1 MVVRTFAAVVASFDV
16 FLSVIPS
23 TTGVGHHNCQNETGN
38 SSTCQHTSY
47 TNNAHDQTNDNWNN
61 DSQNCWQNHL
71 VQSGFGTQ
79 VNTASVVWFS
89 SAFHQTWDGFELSTN
104 FNNDALCSTA
114 NGFHCQS
121 CEYEWEHSTDQKTD
135 QDWWVHNG
143 QVEVI
148 IWSNQFY
155 LIDVGS
161 NQSQSGQSCGTNCK
175 TFTGS
180 SGCVTQGVQSV
191 GSVTNFFAQTS
202 HFSDTTSVISNR
214 AVSVGSQSDTQSGQH
229 TNSCQRD
236 SVQTHVEAFC
246 TTGYKVADQNC
257 YTNDNSWDC
266 SGFHT
271 KAQTT
276 DDQGSRTCFG
286 SFSQMLSW
294 FVRVGGVVFGE
305 VTDQYTSQ
313 QTGNDS
319 EEETDAK
326 TGNFNQSKGSNDYQN
341 RADVS
346 TFSQRTKQFL
356 LICAF
361 FCLNKEGTDNGSEDT
376 QSTQSHWDH
385 HTLEAKASG
394 NAQSHGGKSCTCI
407 GFIQVSTHTSN
418 VTYVVAY
425 VVSDNCRVSRVVF
438 WDTSFN
444 FTNQVS
450 TNVSSFGE
458 DTAAYTSKQSHGG
471 STHTKG
477 D

>member
-1 MVVRTFAAVVASFDV
+1 
-16 FLSVIPS
+16 
-23 TTGVGHHNCQNETGN
+23 
-38 SSTCQHTSY
+38 
-47 TNNAHDQTNDNWNN
+47 
-61 DSQNCWQNHL
+61 
-71 VQSGFGTQ
+71 
-79 VNTASVVWFS
+79 
-89 SAFHQTWDGFELSTN
+89 
-104 FNNDALCSTA
+104 
-114 NGFHCQS
+114 
-121 CEYEWEHSTDQKTD
+121 
-135 QDWWVHNG
+135 
-143 QVEVI
+143 
-148 IWSNQFY
+148 
-155 LIDVGS
+155 
-161 NQSQSGQSCGTNCK
+161 
-175 TFTGS
+175 
-180 SGCVTQGVQSV
+180 
-191 GSVTNFFAQTS
+191 
-202 HFSDTTSVISNR
+202 
-214 AVSVGSQSDTQSGQH
+214 
-229 TNSCQRD
+229 
-236 SVQTHVEAFC
+236 
-246 TTGYKVADQNC
+246 
-257 YTNDNSWDC
+257 
-266 SGFHT
+266 
-271 KAQTT
+271 
-276 DDQGSRTCFG
+276 
-286 SFSQMLSW
+286 MLSW
-294 FVRVGGVVFGE
+294 FVRIGGVVFGE

-326 TGNFNQSKGSNDYQN
+326 TGNFDQNKGSNDYQN
-341 RADVS
+341 RADIC
-346 TFSQRTKQFL
+346 TFSQRAKQFL

-477 D
+477 NQSGSDCLCVVTVNHFQNVEPDGSIQQAQTNYGKAHYGTSGECYLQTFVQAVVSCVSSSCVSSSSNLHAAVAGQRGEYTACYECNRNKSVYLTKCSQDSEDDYQNNEYNSYALVLSFQVSISTGADFLGQGLHQVSTLVLTHDFLCLENSKQ